1 MLSVKPALIAEVE
14 TMRGHVWNQCVVLF
28 HRIDLRYHGLTY
40 VPIAFDSKQWIQ
52 NFEPTRTTYFETET
66 NETFLKIRKTTAIVY
81 SLSFFAIYLSFPPF

>member
-66 NETFLKIRKTTAIVY
+66 NETFWKIRKQQQFVY
-81 SLSFFAIYLSFPPF
+81 KFVVFRYLSFPPF

>member
-52 NFEPTRTTYFETET
+52 NFERHVLHI
-66 NETFLKIRKTTAIVY
+66 LKQKRMRHFDDSKTTAIC
-81 SLSFFAIYLSFPPF
+81 L